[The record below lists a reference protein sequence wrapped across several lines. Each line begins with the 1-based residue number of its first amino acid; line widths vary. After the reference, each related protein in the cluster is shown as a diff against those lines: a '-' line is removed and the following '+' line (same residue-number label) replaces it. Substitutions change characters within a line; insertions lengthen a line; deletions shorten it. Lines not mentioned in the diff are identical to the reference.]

1 MRQVRRR
8 LCVWLCAGLS
18 LICGTP
24 QALAESGIGIE
35 LNKVVDAEQKCRTYI
50 VVEERDGQPL
60 QSLKAD
66 FVVFA
71 KDGSVSKRVAAE
83 LGPVRSRKTSVKI
96 FDIDSACGDISGL
109 LLNDLLACEPAA
121 SIEAC
126 LDRISVTSRVP
137 VRFFK

>member
-1 MRQVRRR
+1 M
-8 LCVWLCAGLS
+8 
-18 LICGTP
+18 
-24 QALAESGIGIE
+24 ALADSGIGIE
-35 LNKVVDAEQKCRTYI
+35 LNKVVDADQKCRTYI

-60 QSLKAD
+60 KSLKAD

-96 FDIDSACGDISGL
+96 FDIDSACSEISGL
-109 LLNDLLACEPAA
+109 LLNDLLACDPAP

-126 LDRISVTSRVP
+126 LDRISVISRVP